1 MKLTC
6 VINNMNSDTKFEL
19 FVSLLKPIESRIC
32 SKGIGRN
39 KQYWIKLT
47 NCKISNWCWFEEK
60 YLNEHT
66 VEELVDI
73 YNKYRDLKQKEY
85 GM

>member
-1 MKLTC
+1 MDL
-6 VINNMNSDTKFEL
+6 DGKFEL
-19 FVSLLKPIESRIC
+19 FVSLLKPLESKIC
-32 SKGIGRN
+32 PKDIGRN

-47 NCKISNWCWFEEK
+47 AHTISNWCWFEER

-73 YNKYRDLKQKEY
+73 YNKHRDLKQRASD
-85 GM
+85 GL

>member
-1 MKLTC
+1 
-6 VINNMNSDTKFEL
+6 MNSDTKFEL
-19 FVSLLKPIESRIC
+19 FVSLLKPLESRIC

-47 NCKISNWCWFEEK
+47 DCKISNWCCFEEK
-60 YLNEHT
+60 YLNEHK
-66 VEELVDI
+66 VEELVYI
-73 YNKYRDLKQKEY
+73 YNKHRDKKQKEY